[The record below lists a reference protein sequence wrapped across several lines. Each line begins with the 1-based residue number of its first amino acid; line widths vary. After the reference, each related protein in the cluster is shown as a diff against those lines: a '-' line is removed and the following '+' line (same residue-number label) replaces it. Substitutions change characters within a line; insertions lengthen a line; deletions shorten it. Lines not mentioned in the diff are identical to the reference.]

1 MKQTDAH
8 NRDSSKNTIC
18 RLEWIAMAM
27 DAARRYKASEQAPH
41 GDDARSERNVDE
53 EH

>member
-1 MKQTDAH
+1 MNETEAR
-8 NRDSSKNTIC
+8 NREPTKSTIC

-27 DAARRYKASEQAPH
+27 DAARRYKESEHVAH
-41 GDDARSERNVDE
+41 DDEGGARSVDG